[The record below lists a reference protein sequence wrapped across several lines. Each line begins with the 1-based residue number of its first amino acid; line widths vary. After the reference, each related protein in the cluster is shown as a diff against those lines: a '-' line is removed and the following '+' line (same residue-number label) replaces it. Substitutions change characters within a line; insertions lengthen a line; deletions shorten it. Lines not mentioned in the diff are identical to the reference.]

1 MSINVDTTAPEVRK
15 RLVDLGGR
23 TAQDF
28 GFGRLLGQVLVHLYL
43 SEAEQSLDQIEEE
56 LGLSKAAVSESTRQL
71 ETMGFLVRVTK
82 PGDRRNYYRT
92 GDNLGRIFQEGLLLM
107 FRRKITSVESELEQ
121 VLEMVKP
128 EREDEVS
135 EEMAFLRGRIS
146 RAEELNARARKL
158 LGSRIFKYFI
168 G

>member
-1 MSINVDTTAPEVRK
+1 
-15 RLVDLGGR
+15 VDLGGR

-43 SEAEQSLDQIEEE
+43 SEKEQSLDQIEEE

-71 ETMGFLVRVTK
+71 ESMGFLVRVTK

-92 GDNLGRIFQEGLLLM
+92 GDNLGQIFQEGLLLM
-107 FRRKITSVESELEQ
+107 LRRKTNGVESELEQ
-121 VLEMVKP
+121 VLEMIGP
-128 EREDEVS
+128 DTENGTS
-135 EEMAFLRGRIS
+135 EGNEFLYSRIS
-146 RAEELNARARKL
+146 RAEELNARVRKL
-158 LGSRIFKYFI
+158 LGSRIFNYLI